1 MKKIHELAKSKSSVT
16 EVTFGAVTV
25 RVSTPGMD
33 LIKRNIREGQ
43 EALKRAQAVL
53 IRPGVKLH
61 RAKGKAI
68 FFASPDSLDAIVRE
82 VDGVRTIGKFVGGRF
97 KITQSTR
104 SSVKQSVLEKVNK
117 VTSHPKHV

>member
-1 MKKIHELAKSKSSVT
+1 MKKIHEPAKSKSSVT

-25 RVSTPGMD
+25 RVSTPDMG

-43 EALKRAQAVL
+43 EALKRAQVVL
-53 IRPGVKLH
+53 IKPGVKLL
-61 RAKGKAI
+61 RAKGKPI

-97 KITQSTR
+97 KVAKNTR
-104 SSVKQSVLEKVNK
+104 PAAKQSVLKK
-117 VTSHPKHV
+117 VTKNTPAPKHV